1 MDSKQEAAQGD
12 IGTPQRRL
20 ASEFIGT
27 AILLL
32 AVVGSGIQAT
42 LLSPHDV
49 GLELLENA
57 LATAAIL
64 LVIITIFAKESGAHF
79 NPLVTALSAVKDELT
94 WGQATIQI
102 MVQFAGA
109 IAGTL
114 VANLIFGVPIIHFST
129 HVRQSSPH
137 FASEVVA
144 TFLLIM
150 VIELSGKTYDSKAT
164 PALIAALIGAAYF
177 FTSSTSFANPAAT
190 IGRMFTTSFAGIS
203 PSSITSFIAAQIIGT
218 AGAYLFSKLFT
229 SKGQI

>member
-1 MDSKQEAAQGD
+1 MEREGNLTAFE
-12 IGTPQRRL
+12 TRVTQRRL
-20 ASEFIGT
+20 ISEFTGT

-64 LVIITIFAKESGAHF
+64 LFIIAIFAKESGAHF
-79 NPLVTALSAVKDELT
+79 NPLVTALAAFKGQLT
-94 WGQATIQI
+94 WEQATVQMIA
-102 MVQFAGA
+102 QFAGA
-109 IAGTL
+109 IVGTL
-114 VANLIFGVPIIHFST
+114 AANSIFGVPNIAFSS
-129 HVRQSSPH
+129 HIRQSSDH
-137 FASEVVA
+137 FFSEVIA

-150 VIELSGKTYDSKAT
+150 VIELSGKTYDAKAT

-203 PSSITSFIAAQIIGT
+203 PSSTISFIAAQIIGT
-218 AGAYLFSKLFT
+218 AGAYMFSKLFM